1 MFQLDLYFE
10 IDVIVKVLCKYRA
23 KLANKR
29 HSKHIL
35 NNYKDVRKNIN
46 VSNEE
51 DIFIMSLFPNRR
63 KWKKLCERD
72 RKKTI
77 NSVDLNNKRLL
88 KSYQAEKNL
97 ISETYRGADWYI
109 SLINFA
115 EEIKNAALNSNSEY
129 VIMTPLI
136 RGIKKKEKDD
146 VVIYRPIALYKLK
159 DQIICSLVAKYYRT
173 VFELLF
179 EKYNCSYAFR
189 VKGKNKKVPNHHDCI
204 DRIIEYK
211 KANSKVWVSECDIQK
226 FFDTVQHEYLLMVFR
241 SSISE
246 VEAISGSKF
255 SQRAIELF
263 ELFLD
268 SFSFKENILSLDEEW
283 FKANKLKFG
292 FFEWAEDELNE
303 SFGTNY
309 VNNNRIGVPQG
320 NAISC
325 FVSNL
330 LLHNVDKV
338 ICEFD
343 DELFYIRYC
352 DDMILMHPDKEKCNS
367 ALDLYMEAIKKQF
380 LLYHEPFQ
388 IKNYHIKQNAIK
400 FWKKKSKRP
409 FNWDNKKADKIN
421 GACYKYNVPWVSFV
435 GYQIDYNLRIRV
447 RHSTI
452 KKETKKQVAEVDKLA
467 KLLNKNVT
475 TSKGTRSRLSQ
486 KQIVYRLNQKLINM
500 SVGRINLRNHKV
512 PSQQGMCWT
521 KGFEKVNDNLI
532 SRKQFKYLDKKRQI
546 QIVKLKAVITKLK
559 VQKSRKLNAKEI
571 LELKKLEKIKHHSA
585 FSYYNYLKYK

>member
-1 MFQLDLYFE
+1 MVQLDLYFE
-10 IDVIVKVLCKYRA
+10 IDAIVKALCKYRA

-35 NNYKDVRKNIN
+35 NNYKDVRKNID

-97 ISETYRGADWYI
+97 ISETYGGADWYI
-109 SLINFA
+109 RLINFA
-115 EEIKNAALNSNSEY
+115 EEIKYAALNSESDYIINE
-129 VIMTPLI
+129 PLI
-136 RGIKKKEKDD
+136 QGIKKKVKEGKI
-146 VVIYRPIALYKLK
+146 IYRPIALYQLK

-173 VFELLF
+173 TFELLF

-189 VKGKNKKVPNHHDCI
+189 VKGKNNKVPNHHDCI

-226 FFDTVQHEYLLMVFR
+226 FFDTVQHEHLLKVFR

-246 VEAISGSKF
+246 VEAISGNKF
-255 SQRAIELF
+255 DQRAIELF

-303 SFGTNY
+303 SFGADY

-343 DELFYIRYC
+343 DKLFYIRYC

-388 IKNYHIKQNAIK
+388 IKNYHIKENAIK

-409 FNWDNKKADKIN
+409 FYWDNKKANKTN
-421 GACYKYNVPWVSFV
+421 GTCYKFNVPWVSFV

-452 KKETKKQVAEVDKLA
+452 KKETKKQVAEVDKLV

-486 KQIVYRLNQKLINM
+486 RQIVYRLNQKLINM
-500 SVGRINLRNHKV
+500 SVGRVNLRNHKK
-512 PSQQGMCWT
+512 PSEQGMCWT
-521 KGFEKVNDNLI
+521 KGFEKLNDNLI
-532 SRKQFKYLDKKRQI
+532 SRKQFKYLDKKRQK
-546 QIVKLKAVITKLK
+546 QIVKLKAVITKLNI
-559 VQKSRKLNAKEI
+559 QKSRKLNAKEK
-571 LELKKLEKIKHHSA
+571 LELKKLKRIKHHSA